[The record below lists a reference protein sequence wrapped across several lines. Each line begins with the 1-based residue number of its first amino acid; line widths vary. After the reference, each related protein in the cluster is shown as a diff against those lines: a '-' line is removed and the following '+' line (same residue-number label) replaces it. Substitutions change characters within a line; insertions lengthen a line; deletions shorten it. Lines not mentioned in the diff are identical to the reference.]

1 MRGHHKTI
9 LYIDGYNV
17 LNAWPELKKVLEVDL
32 EGAREKLNDY
42 MYEYAAYYDEEI
54 YVVYDAYMTQSKKE
68 KIELIN
74 KVHIVFTKE
83 NQTADTF
90 IEREVNKWSSDVR
103 VLVKVA
109 TSDWV
114 QQRQILGNG
123 AIRITPWELKDKCV
137 RIRRK
142 IARNFQKE
150 QESLVE
156 REFGHESLKKLSV
169 LFKEDEK

>member
-1 MRGHHKTI
+1 MKSHHKTV
-9 LYIDGYNV
+9 LFVDGYNV
-17 LNAWPELKKVLEVDL
+17 LNAWPELKSVLEVDL

-42 MYEYAAYYDEEI
+42 MYEYAAYYDESV
-54 YVVYDAYMTQSKKE
+54 YVVYDAYMTHSKKE

-74 KVHIVFTKE
+74 KVHIIFTKE

-90 IEREVNKWSSDVR
+90 IEREVNKLSSDVR
-103 VLVKVA
+103 VLTKVV

-114 QQRQILGNG
+114 QQRQILGSG

-137 RIRRK
+137 RIRKK

-150 QESLVE
+150 QETMEE
-156 REFGHESLKKLSV
+156 RKFSHRTLKKLRD